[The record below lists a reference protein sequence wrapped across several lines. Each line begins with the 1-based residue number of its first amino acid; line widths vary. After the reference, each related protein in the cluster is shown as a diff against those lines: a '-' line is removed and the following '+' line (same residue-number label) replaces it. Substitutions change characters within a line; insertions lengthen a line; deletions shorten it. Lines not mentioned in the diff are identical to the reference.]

1 MEMWKW
7 RNLNRL
13 TFFPHLVHWKVLTV
27 LKTLVDLLQDNVDE
41 VVGCL
46 EKSVC
51 LFACFFFR
59 ITFGQ
64 HYLTFFNF

>member
-13 TFFPHLVHWKVLTV
+13 IFFPHLVHWKVLTV

-41 VVGCL
+41 VVGVFREIGL
-46 EKSVC
+46 FVC
-51 LFACFFFR
+51 LFFFS
-59 ITFGQ
+59 
-64 HYLTFFNF
+64 YNVWSALFNIL